1 MAVNTMYESLLTL
14 PLFKGLSYT
23 RLSEIVGSTR
33 LAFLKYLPGE
43 TIVTAGEPCSQIK
56 FVIKGSVRLTITNS
70 TDRFRVA
77 QTLKAPALISPDF
90 LFGRHTE
97 YPGTAKAIDT
107 VSIMQI
113 EKSDLIRLLQTD
125 EIFIF
130 NYLNMLSTNAQKA
143 VDGIIAL
150 TSGSLEERIAYWIIA
165 LTQLG
170 SDDIVFSAR
179 QRDLYTLFNVQRSSF
194 IATLDSLKER
204 GIIEYG
210 NTEIRVLSRRA
221 LRSVLLKTP
230 D

>member
-1 MAVNTMYESLLTL
+1 MAVNSMYESLLTL

-23 RLSEIVGSTR
+23 RLSEIVGNTR

-43 TIVTAGEPCSQIK
+43 TILTAGEPCSQIK
-56 FVIKGSVRLTITNS
+56 FVIKGDVRLTISNS
-70 TDRFRVA
+70 TDRFRVS
-77 QTLKAPALISPDF
+77 QTLRAPALISPDF
-90 LFGRHTE
+90 LFGRHTM

-113 EKSDLIRLLQTD
+113 DKADLIRLLQSD

-143 VDGIIAL
+143 IDGIIAL

-170 SDDIVFSAR
+170 SDDIVLSAR

-204 GIIEYG
+204 GIIDYG
-210 NTEIRVLSRRA
+210 TNEIRVLSRRA

>member
-1 MAVNTMYESLLTL
+1 MAVNSMYESLLTL

-23 RLSEIVGSTR
+23 RLSEIVGNTR

-43 TIVTAGEPCSQIK
+43 TIVTGGEPCTQIK
-56 FVIKGSVRLTITNS
+56 FIINGDVRLTITNS

-113 EKSDLIRLLQTD
+113 EKSDLIRLLQSD

-170 SDDIVFSAR
+170 SEDIVFSAR
-179 QRDLYTLFNVQRSSF
+179 QRDIYALFNVQRSSF
-194 IATLDSLKER
+194 IATLDSMKEK
-204 GIIEYG
+204 GIIDYSA
-210 NTEIRVLSRRA
+210 NEIRVKSRRE
-221 LRSVLLKTP
+221 LRSLLLKDTE
-230 D
+230 